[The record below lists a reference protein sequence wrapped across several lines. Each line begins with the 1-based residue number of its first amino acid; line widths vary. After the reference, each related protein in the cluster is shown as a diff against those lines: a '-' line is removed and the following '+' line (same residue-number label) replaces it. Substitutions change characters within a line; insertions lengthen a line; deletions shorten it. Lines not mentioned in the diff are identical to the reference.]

1 MKKKYVIPMIA
12 GLFTGIIL
20 HGAVYPTGPIT
31 RIQGT
36 VTEIS
41 PEHLVF
47 EAGKRQ
53 DKYEVHQSEYDFS
66 ALALETGNQIMVKAR
81 GNIYETSPAKFEKV
95 ADIQK
100 EAKSVE

>member
-1 MKKKYVIPMIA
+1 MKKKYVILIIA
-12 GLFTGIIL
+12 GLFTGMIL
-20 HGAVYPTGPIT
+20 HGAVYSTGPTT

-47 EAGKRQ
+47 EAGTRQ

-66 ALALETGNQIMVKAR
+66 ALTLEPGNRINLKAR
-81 GNIYETSPAKFEKV
+81 GNIYETTPAKFEKV

-100 EAKSVE
+100 EAESVE